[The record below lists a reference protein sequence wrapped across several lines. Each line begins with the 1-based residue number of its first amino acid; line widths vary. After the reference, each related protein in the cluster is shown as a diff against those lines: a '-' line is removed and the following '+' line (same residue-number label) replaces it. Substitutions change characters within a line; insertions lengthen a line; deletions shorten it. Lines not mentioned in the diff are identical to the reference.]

1 MNVDEYDFQYACGL
15 SMNLT
20 LENRTQFASSVA
32 YHYVIN
38 ANMAALTQLR
48 KGLLETLELKR
59 LATRNASMLW
69 SLLAASEKPR
79 KLTSVEVQDLFSV
92 TYSPV
97 GSNKRREE
105 ETIIMYFYTFLQE
118 CEGIE
123 VLNTIIAWCT
133 YFYSLSSN
141 AIFFHCFCLSFC
153 K

>member
-79 KLTSVEVQDLFSV
+79 KLTSVEAQDLFSV

-97 GSNKRREE
+97 GSNKRQQE
-105 ETIIMYFYTFLQE
+105 ETIAMYFYTFLQE
-118 CEGIE
+118 CEGIQ
-123 VLNTIIAWCT
+123 VLNTIIAWRT
-133 YFYSLSSN
+133 YFYSLSIIE
-141 AIFFHCFCLSFC
+141 IFLLFLSVFFV
-153 K
+153 